1 VIDSPKQIVRNTA
14 GVAVEEGSTAAVVML
29 VNGASPA
36 ALMGLIFM
44 FFFTLCIMAK
54 IVAAANSKAGEWVVV
69 SFPGAS
75 GRFDCGR
82 TTIRWGIAAD
92 DALTL

>member
-1 VIDSPKQIVRNTA
+1 MIDSPKQIVRNTA

-54 IVAAANSKAGEWVVV
+54 IVAAANSKAGNGWLCR
-69 SFPGAS
+69 FPGRPGDLTVGERRSGGAS
-75 GRFDCGR
+75 PQMMP
-82 TTIRWGIAAD
+82 
-92 DALTL
+92 